1 MSIEVWVCR
10 ESWPVMWSWRGRV
23 WIRAASPIFYSTAW
37 EQAYLHG
44 SVNGGEWRDHK
55 MRRVSDSLRVV
66 HINANQNG
74 RPIGPGTPLLEF
86 VIHNGAG
93 DYDKAP
99 DGEAVVESIDT

>member
-1 MSIEVWVCR
+1 MGLQGELASDVVLAR
-10 ESWPVMWSWRGRV
+10 QSLDPGR
-23 WIRAASPIFYSTAW
+23 ISIFYSTAW

-99 DGEAVVESIDT
+99 DGEALLNP